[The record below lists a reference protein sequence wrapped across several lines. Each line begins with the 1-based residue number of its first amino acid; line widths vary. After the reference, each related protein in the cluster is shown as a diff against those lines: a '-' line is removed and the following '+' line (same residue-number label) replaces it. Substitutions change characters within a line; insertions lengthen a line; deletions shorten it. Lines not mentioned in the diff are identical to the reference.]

1 MVVSESNSEVNS
13 AMDLNKSRGFSDK
26 WVLELDDGKRVVV
39 PMEIER
45 QLFRGSVLDEF
56 NAMDYSGNSSRPLEV
71 QSEWDR
77 VLVEDVDFE
86 SLSKKGGEM
95 VEFDRRGSDISE
107 PLNVILL
114 AISKY
119 VFFYK

>member
-1 MVVSESNSEVNS
+1 MGREWWCRWR
-13 AMDLNKSRGFSDK
+13 SRDSF
-26 WVLELDDGKRVVV
+26 
-39 PMEIER
+39 
-45 QLFRGSVLDEF
+45 FRGSVLDEF

-86 SLSKKGGEM
+86 SLSKKGGKM